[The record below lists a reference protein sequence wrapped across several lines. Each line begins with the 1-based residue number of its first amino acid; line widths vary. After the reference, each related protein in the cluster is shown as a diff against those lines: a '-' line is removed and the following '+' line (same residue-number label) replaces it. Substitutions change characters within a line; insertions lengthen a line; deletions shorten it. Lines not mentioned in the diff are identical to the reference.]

1 MKMIK
6 KKKLFQNSQFLKENK
21 IIKQFN
27 DSDKLLMEINIL
39 HNHVIKE
46 INKNK

>member
-21 IIKQFN
+21 IIRQFN
-27 DSDKLLMEINIL
+27 DNNKLLMEINIL
-39 HNHVIKE
+39 YNHVIKE

>member
-27 DSDKLLMEINIL
+27 DSDKLLMEINIFM
-39 HNHVIKE
+39 
-46 INKNK
+46 